1 MFDWLAPLLPDFLR
15 PDFMQRALIAG
26 LIVAAI
32 CPLIGLF
39 LVLRRLSLIGDGLGH
54 IAFAGVAAGFILQ
67 IYPLVTALAF
77 TLLGAAGIEWLR
89 SRRRAYGDLILALFF
104 YTGIAAGVVLSG
116 LSHSFNASL
125 FGYLFVW
132 FIAGLGVAVIALV
145 ALLYKEL
152 FAITFDESTA
162 RVSGIR
168 VSILNILLA
177 LTTAVTVSIGMRVVG
192 LLMVA
197 ALMII
202 PVAGA
207 LQLGRGFRATLLWS
221 VLFSVVAL
229 TIGLAVSYYADL
241 APGGTI
247 VLSAVGLFLLAMA
260 WKAVS
265 GQGSGVRDA
274 TRLRS

>member
-1 MFDWLAPLLPDFLR
+1 M
-15 PDFMQRALIAG
+15 
-26 LIVAAI
+26 
-32 CPLIGLF
+32 
-39 LVLRRLSLIGDGLGH
+39 
-54 IAFAGVAAGFILQ
+54 Q

-125 FGYLFVW
+125 FGYLFGSVATIDASDVW